1 MANVSAIHSVGES
14 IATYLG
20 RSYPEP
26 LRTDYPCEFSLLSSG
41 ELIDTTDYGGSE
53 LSKLSVFLYR
63 VTMNEHLRNTRKS
76 SGALESNVP
85 LALDLHYLIT
95 VWATSAAAEHT
106 ILAWTMRQLFLNPIL
121 DMAFL
126 SSEGG
131 WNAGDVVQLF
141 PAELSNEDVMRIWD
155 ALEPPYRLSVS
166 YVARVV
172 RIDADRADVA
182 EPVIATRFSYGNR
195 MEAL

>member
-1 MANVSAIHSVGES
+1 MANVLAVHSVGES
-14 IATYLG
+14 IATYLS

-41 ELIDTTDYGGSE
+41 ELIDTSDYGGTE
-53 LSKLSVFLYR
+53 LSKLSLVLYR
-63 VTMNEHLRNTRKS
+63 VTMNEHLRNAPRSGS
-76 SGALESNVP
+76 SLGANVP
-85 LALDLHYLIT
+85 LALDLHYLLT
-95 VWATSAAAEHT
+95 VWASSAAAEHT

-126 SSEGG
+126 SAEGG

-141 PAELSNEDVMRIWD
+141 PAELSNEDIMRIWD

-172 RIDADRADVA
+172 RIDADRATDA
-182 EPVIATRFSYGNR
+182 APVIATRFSYGDR
-195 MEAL
+195 TEAL

>member
-1 MANVSAIHSVGES
+1 
-14 IATYLG
+14 
-20 RSYPEP
+20 
-26 LRTDYPCEFSLLSSG
+26 
-41 ELIDTTDYGGSE
+41 
-53 LSKLSVFLYR
+53 
-63 VTMNEHLRNTRKS
+63 MNEHLRNTRKS
-76 SGALESNVP
+76 SSALESNVP

-155 ALEPPYRLSVS
+155 ALEPPYR
-166 YVARVV
+166 
-172 RIDADRADVA
+172 
-182 EPVIATRFSYGNR
+182 
-195 MEAL
+195 